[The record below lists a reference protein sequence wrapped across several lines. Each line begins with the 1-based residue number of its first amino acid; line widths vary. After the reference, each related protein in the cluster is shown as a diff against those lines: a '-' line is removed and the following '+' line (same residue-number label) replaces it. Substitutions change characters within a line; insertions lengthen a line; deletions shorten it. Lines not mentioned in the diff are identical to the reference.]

1 MINKFCSEHPEQNPL
16 IFDSGNQTHV
26 ACARCAECDR
36 FLGWIGRT
44 DLAAHIKEIEADVNR
59 LRAILNLA
67 GLKNQGAQ

>member
-1 MINKFCSEHPEQNPL
+1 MINKSCSDHPEQTPL

-44 DLAAHIKEIEADVNR
+44 DLAAHARELEAEVDR

-67 GLKNQGAQ
+67 GLKIQGVK